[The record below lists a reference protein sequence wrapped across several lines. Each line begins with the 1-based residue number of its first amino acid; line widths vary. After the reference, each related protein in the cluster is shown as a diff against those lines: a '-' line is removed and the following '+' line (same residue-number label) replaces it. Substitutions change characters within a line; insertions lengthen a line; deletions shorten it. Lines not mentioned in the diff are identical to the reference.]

1 MPLHRRVFFIAGFDP
16 KSPRYY
22 HHLYRTLA
30 AHRPPGAEGAD
41 GPPVQVGGRRRL
53 NDIADEWDVHWPQP
67 DGGSRHTR
75 YTLLRW
81 DDIVRSHWARPAR
94 TMLLDHW
101 RFYADGWRQGFLG
114 LAWRLSRLN
123 WLFLMFPFC
132 VAMLVF
138 VGWLAASFG
147 LGALLPRGQQ
157 AIGVALAALTTAPLA
172 WWGWRRL
179 SHRIGSDWLMRL
191 YGFSYLQAAG
201 RIPALE
207 ERTVAMGA
215 MIRTACLEAN
225 AEDLP
230 AEVLVVGHS
239 TGATL
244 AAAAVAHALAPASTI
259 GRTGP
264 ALGLLTLGHCTP
276 LVYGF
281 PHAEALRRQLAT
293 VTADAAITWIDYT
306 APADWAGCGRIPP
319 WPQRG
324 AALLRRLSPRFPKI
338 LSPDHYAALRRDRL
352 AMHMQY
358 LKPADQAGRYDLL
371 ALTAGERTLRERHAT
386 ARDDYEDSTA

>member
-30 AHRPPGAEGAD
+30 AHRPPGAEGAG
-41 GPPVQVGGRRRL
+41 GPPVQVGPRQRL

-67 DGGSRHTR
+67 DGSTRHTR

-81 DDIVRSHWARPAR
+81 DDIVRAHWARPAK
-94 TMLLDHW
+94 TVLLDHW

-123 WLFLMFPFC
+123 WLFLMFPLC
-132 VAMLVF
+132 VALLVLF
-138 VGWLAASFG
+138 GWLAAAFG
-147 LGALLPRGQQ
+147 LGALLPRGQEPL
-157 AIGVALAALTTAPLA
+157 GVLLAALAGAPLA
-172 WWGWRRL
+172 WWSWRRL
-179 SHRIGSDWLMRL
+179 AHRVGSDWLMRL
-191 YGFSYLQAAG
+191 YGFSHQQAAG
-201 RIPALE
+201 RVAALE
-207 ERTVAMGA
+207 DRIAAMGE
-215 MIRTACLEAN
+215 MIRKACLQHEGAV
-225 AEDLP
+225 
-230 AEVLVVGHS
+230 EVLVVGHS

-244 AAAAVAHALAPASTI
+244 AGTAVAHALAQAPAPS
-259 GRTGP
+259 GEGP

-281 PHAEALRRQLAT
+281 PRAAALRQRLDT
-293 VTADAAITWIDYT
+293 VTGHAALSWVDYT

-319 WPQRG
+319 WPRRG

-338 LSPDHYAALRRDRL
+338 LQPERYAALRRDRL

-358 LKPADQAGRYDLL
+358 LKPADHAGRYDLL
-371 ALTAGERTLRERHAT
+371 ALTAGGPTLRERHA
-386 ARDDYEDSTA
+386 AMRDDYQDPTG